1 MAGIDYEL
9 DLLSRLVSINT
20 DVSKKTGYS
29 ECASLIS
36 KEMKAIGL
44 KVDIYDPVAKTG
56 DGTPRP
62 NVVGTLDV
70 GAKKTIGLITHYD
83 VVPPGEG
90 WKHNPYKLTVEGDRA
105 YGRGAAD
112 DKSAIAASLGALR
125 LLGKNAKYNV
135 ILATSPDEET
145 GGVWGIGYLMR
156 EIKLKLD
163 CGVVV
168 DSMPN
173 MVTIGACGRITGE
186 IRVFGKQGH
195 AGYNYLA
202 DNPIPKL
209 ARLLVELE
217 GFVKQREQKLSAI
230 EAPPMSPK
238 KKLWGRISF
247 TIIGG
252 GEKENVVP
260 AVAWTRFDLR
270 LLPDEEALEAKS
282 ELLAYFEQAREKL
295 GINSELT
302 YDYEDLGFI
311 TETSTPFVKAFS
323 EATSSVFG
331 SPLPLAA
338 SLGGDDGKFLSE
350 RGIPVV
356 SYGAIADD
364 TQFHGTDEF
373 VYLKDIASLRDVLV
387 KLIG

>member
-56 DGTPRP
+56 DGQPRP
-62 NVVGTLDV
+62 NVVGPLDV

-230 EAPPMSPK
+230 DAPPMSPK